1 MKRFKDWIRP
11 LMQAA
16 FLVVA
21 LVIPI
26 ILDFA
31 SKFQTI
37 FVYNTI
43 DFDTAPYYYLMEL
56 GNYTIGIALMLLVV
70 LPFIRRSNKERLLNT
85 GGLYHD
91 HYYAGYWFCSK
102 ILGYNKCSLVRVPN
116 GMQFKLV
123 IRDTFAE
130 YDYGQDNDYRDIDN
144 ENINILRP
152 SSDYT
157 NTINLILADTY
168 PVTKAMLPASTSS
181 LSTVWI
187 QRDNKKDSVRCFS
200 KNFYE
205 SVQNTVRQFPSN
217 VHGINLYPT
226 LNPKHSYWIAKNVF
240 KMGGRSNIKT
250 LKVHSQSNKNGRWDF
265 SELGTVIFKEKV

>member
-1 MKRFKDWIRP
+1 MNRIRDWQRP
-11 LMQAA
+11 FVQTAL
-16 FLVVA
+16 LVVA
-21 LVIPI
+21 LVIPT

-31 SKFQTI
+31 SKIHTI
-37 FVYNTI
+37 FLYNTI
-43 DFDTAPYYYLMEL
+43 DFDTALYYYLMKL
-56 GNYTIGIALMLLVV
+56 GNYAIGIALMLFVV
-70 LPFIRRSNKERLLNT
+70 LPFIRRSNRERLLNT
-85 GGLYHD
+85 GSLYHD

-116 GMQFKLV
+116 RMQFKLV

-130 YDYGQDNDYRDIDN
+130 YEFGQDNDYRDLDN
-144 ENINILRP
+144 ENIEIECP
-152 SSDYT
+152 SSAYT
-157 NTINLILADTY
+157 NTINLVLADTY
-168 PVTKAMLPASTSS
+168 PVTKAMLPTSTSS

-187 QRDNKKDSVRCFS
+187 KRDNKKDSVRCFS

-265 SELGTVIFKEKV
+265 SEVGTDIFTEK